1 MKVQAFLFT
10 INLIIVG
17 CRKYNQIYCKK
28 KKGEIPMN
36 DSKQAL
42 VCGKLQYYHP
52 KRDHIYAVKQ
62 CNANLNTPTSVSLS
76 GGSQSFAQK
85 CTVEQNHNHY
95 QQPQPH
101 TAVQLQADHSFRSS
115 ELTSVV
121 IHQESSHR
129 IISDDNEDVIV
140 VSPQNGT
147 IAHLEAAKA
156 TKAKQRRLS
165 ESDILPQKK
174 PRSIAYFLE
183 ATTFTRSE
191 VCLNE
196 QPASGPN
203 NNENPPKESQMEV
216 DRAETRSLA

>member
-1 MKVQAFLFT
+1 
-10 INLIIVG
+10 
-17 CRKYNQIYCKK
+17 
-28 KKGEIPMN
+28 MN

-42 VCGKLQYYHP
+42 ICGKLQYYHP

-95 QQPQPH
+95 QQQQPQTTH
-101 TAVQLQADHSFRSS
+101 TAVQLQADNSFRSS

-121 IHQESSHR
+121 IHQESSNR
-129 IISDDNEDVIV
+129 IISGVSDDNEDVIV
-140 VSPQNGT
+140 VSPQNGNGT
-147 IAHLEAAKA
+147 LAHLEA
-156 TKAKQRRLS
+156 TTAKQRRLS
-165 ESDILPQKK
+165 DSDVFSQKK
-174 PRSIAYFLE
+174 PQSM
-183 ATTFTRSE
+183 ATATLTRSE

-203 NNENPPKESQMEV
+203 NNEKPPEESQSQREAE
-216 DRAETRSLA
+216 RAETKSLA